1 MFNKLFEFDEIT
13 YEETKK
19 KFKIY
24 GAQYEFLIGIYL
36 ITTPK
41 SMVVNFLTSIIYS
54 TLVE

>member
-1 MFNKLFEFDEIT
+1 MFNKLFEFDETT

-24 GAQYEFLIGIYL
+24 GDPYEFLIGIYP
-36 ITTPK
+36 ITTK